1 MTWQPIALAPFGL
14 GPGPGPVDDPDNPLI
29 PPIDVDPNLVSPGVA
44 GFIAIAAVTI
54 VVILLLVD
62 MMRRMRRVRYR
73 GEIRERLAAEQAEQD
88 GGSAD
93 GDGGAA
99 RRGSAAEGRIDGD
112 EQDPR
117 PVA

>member
-1 MTWQPIALAPFGL
+1 MNWLPTVLAPFGL
-14 GPGPGPVDDPDNPLI
+14 GPGPFDDPDDPLI
-29 PPIDVDPNLVSPGVA
+29 PPIEVDENLVTPGVA

-54 VVILLLVD
+54 VVILLLID

-88 GGSAD
+88 A
-93 GDGGAA
+93 GAA
-99 RRGSAAEGRIDGD
+99 GGSAAEGRIDGD

>member
-1 MTWQPIALAPFGL
+1 MTWLPTALAPFGL
-14 GPGPGPVDDPDNPLI
+14 GPGPGPVDDPTDPLI
-29 PPIDVDPNLVSPGVA
+29 PPIEVDPNLVTPGVA

-54 VVILLLVD
+54 VVILLVID

-88 GGSAD
+88 AT
-93 GDGGAA
+93 GDAA
-99 RRGSAAEGRIDGD
+99 PDGSAAEGRIDGD

>member
-1 MTWQPIALAPFGL
+1 VTWLLFPLAPFGL

-29 PPIDVDPNLVSPGVA
+29 PPIEVDPNLVTPGVA

-54 VVILLLVD
+54 VVILLLTD
-62 MMRRMRRVRYR
+62 MTRRMRRVRYR
-73 GEIRERLAAEQAEQD
+73 GEVREQLAAEQADKAEQAEQR
-88 GGSAD
+88 SVAD
-93 GDGGAA
+93 DP
-99 RRGSAAEGRIDGD
+99 GSAAEGRVEDD

>member
-1 MTWQPIALAPFGL
+1 MTWSLFPLAPFGL

-29 PPIDVDPNLVSPGVA
+29 PPIEVDPNLVTPGVA

-54 VVILLLVD
+54 LVILLLID
-62 MMRRMRRVRYR
+62 MARRMRRVRYR
-73 GEIRERLAAEQAEQD
+73 GEVRERLAAEQAEQAEQR
-88 GGSAD
+88 SVAD
-93 GDGGAA
+93 DP
-99 RRGSAAEGRIDGD
+99 GSAAEGRIEDD